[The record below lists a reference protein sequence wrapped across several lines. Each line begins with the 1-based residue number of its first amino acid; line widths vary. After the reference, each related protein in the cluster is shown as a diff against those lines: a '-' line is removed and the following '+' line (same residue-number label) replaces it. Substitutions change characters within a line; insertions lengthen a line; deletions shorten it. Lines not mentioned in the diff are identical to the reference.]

1 MTRFAWC
8 SAPTFVVAAT
18 LLSATAAQ
26 GEILALVNF
35 ESKPA
40 EALKAYSSPVRGQTR
55 TEAIAILDVDPQS
68 PGFGKIVR
76 EISLPGDLVAHH
88 IFYNRD
94 SSKIYVTSLGKAE
107 MRVIDMKDP
116 SLPMK
121 TVAVPACQVGEDVV
135 FSEDN
140 KRWYLTCMGSKNI
153 IEGDAVKDEPLKAIT
168 LPKPY
173 AHGIAVHSG
182 IDRILVTSTVRPS
195 DLGDAGDSIGVLK
208 ASTGEVLGTHRVS
221 NKPEPGGEA
230 PVEILFVPRS
240 NPPVAY
246 VTNMYGSQLWTA
258 TWNPAK
264 QDFEMAMAVDFA
276 KHDAGVPLEMYFND
290 DNSRMYV
297 TTAKPGHL
305 HVFDISQDVAK
316 PKLLQ
321 SISTAEGSHH
331 VAFNKDMSIGWV
343 QNSLINLPGMSDGSI
358 TVVDLKQGKVI
369 ASLDTFK
376 KDGFNPNCIVLL
388 PRWNHLAGH

>member
-153 IEGDAVKDEPLKAIT
+153 IEGDAV
-168 LPKPY
+168 
-173 AHGIAVHSG
+173 G
-182 IDRILVTSTVRPS
+182 IDRILVTSTVRPE
-195 DLGDAGDSIGVLK
+195 DLGDAGDSISVIK
-208 ASTGEVLGTHRVS
+208 ASTGEVLGSRRVS

>member
-26 GEILALVNF
+26 VEILALVNF

-135 FSEDN
+135 FSE
-140 KRWYLTCMGSKNI
+140 LTGC
-153 IEGDAVKDEPLKAIT
+153 P
-168 LPKPY
+168 
-173 AHGIAVHSG
+173 
-182 IDRILVTSTVRPS
+182 TSRS
-195 DLGDAGDSIGVLK
+195 RA
-208 ASTGEVLGTHRVS
+208 AR
-221 NKPEPGGEA
+221 
-230 PVEILFVPRS
+230 PRS
-240 NPPVAY
+240 RSCSFRARTRRLLTSPTCTGPSC
-246 VTNMYGSQLWTA
+246 G
-258 TWNPAK
+258 
-264 QDFEMAMAVDFA
+264 
-276 KHDAGVPLEMYFND
+276 
-290 DNSRMYV
+290 RR
-297 TTAKPGHL
+297 PGIRRSKTL
-305 HVFDISQDVAK
+305 RWRW
-316 PKLLQ
+316 P
-321 SISTAEGSHH
+321 STSPNTMRACRWRCTS
-331 VAFNKDMSIGWV
+331 
-343 QNSLINLPGMSDGSI
+343 PTI
-358 TVVDLKQGKVI
+358 TR
-369 ASLDTFK
+369 ACT
-376 KDGFNPNCIVLL
+376 
-388 PRWNHLAGH
+388 